1 MTLKKKIMSFTLAF
15 IGTALILGLGVF
27 YIFRNFGDNLEVLS
41 KEISKDRLHEDLTVS
56 ILNLMASTKGWAS
69 SGNLKYRKLYN
80 ENLTSVREDIDDLEV
95 LVSDRTAFASFEAD
109 FGELLRLSGSI
120 LSKDKPLGD
129 DESQRA
135 LLMLEVQ
142 ETAVFESLNTL
153 HKAWLDSTI
162 RALNASEYIRASMS
176 FYLALL
182 IAFGLLSSFFI
193 IFLMRRVIEMPYKEM
208 LTATERVASGDLR
221 FRIGSTHKDE
231 FGIIAERFDNMVESL
246 EHSDLKI
253 KRKLKETELFLEVA
267 RISGMVPELR
277 EALELTVQTVAEKMD
292 KTLCAVFLYNAELK
306 AFQMESCNVEVEPSV
321 STLSDAA
328 AVSERAAKELKP
340 FIIEDASEYKE
351 IVEICGSIKSAIVA
365 PLVRDHSCSGLL
377 LIGSKEAGDFSEDEL
392 DSAHILSH
400 TISNTLRNTELY
412 DETKKQL
419 VQLSM
424 VYELSKALTTVYETD
439 DLLRTITDGAV
450 KLINAKG
457 CIIRLLEDGMLK
469 VKSFSGPGEDLS
481 REMDLP
487 IGKGVA
493 GWVAMEGKPMFVEDI
508 SKMPDDI
515 KAPTLATRSA
525 ISVPLKKEDEVIG
538 TLGLYDKLDEYGN
551 ATSFSLDDLKVAE
564 GFAHISAIAID
575 KTRMREEEV
584 RARSAIQEAR
594 KRMDLL
600 FESVQSGIITL
611 DRSYTITAA
620 NKYIERWVD
629 KPLEEII
636 SANALDVFHAKGGI
650 CPHCAARATFEE
662 GSVNTITQS
671 SGLNY
676 ADLASYPVR
685 DKSGEVSEA
694 VVIIQ
699 DITDRVLYQEEI
711 MGLYREVMQ
720 TKEYMESLISNSAD
734 AIVTTDVSGIVESW
748 NPAAEAIFGFSKDEA
763 TGKFLPFIPESLME
777 FERDNID
784 KIKHGEVLKLE
795 TFRTKS
801 DGSIIEVSVT
811 LSPIKDVTGEI
822 IGISG
827 ITRDITDKKRVEKE
841 LIRRN
846 QELSRL
852 FFISSAM
859 RGTLELKKLLGMVL
873 TTVTMSDGLGFNRAI
888 IFFISD
894 DRERLKGIMGVGPSN
909 LEEAWRIWERLAV
922 DKTSLHDIMQELE
935 DRPINED
942 SLLNRLTTTLDIA
955 LEEDTVLTRVVNG
968 KMAYNVPDV
977 KNEPLSD
984 NILIQQLG
992 TEAYAAVPLISRDNV
1007 IGVLWA
1013 DNLYNKKLITDEDMK
1028 FLKGFADQVASAI
1041 ESARL
1046 FQQVSLAE
1054 AELENIFSSISDMV
1068 FFTSKDYTI
1077 RNINQAVADRIGMQ
1091 EEEILGRKC
1100 YEIFHG
1106 MDEPWP
1112 MCPHHKTVETMKPN
1126 VEELEDPH
1134 LDGTFLTSTSPIF
1147 DTNNN
1152 FLGTVHVVRDISE
1165 IKALRER
1172 LLSAERM
1179 AALGEVA
1186 AKVAHEIRNPLVS
1199 VGGFAKRLES
1209 KLDGNLQEYARIISS
1224 EVRRLENILKDIL
1237 GFVREVR
1244 ISRKKVDLND
1254 VVGNVIDLL
1263 REELDERG
1271 NTLTTS
1277 LLDPSVV
1284 VIIDPDRVKEAVLN
1298 VIGNANQATDNGNII
1313 VSTRIEEGYG
1323 VLEVSD
1329 TGCGIRE
1336 EDINRIFDPFFTT
1349 RPTGTG
1355 LGLAIAKRIVEEH
1368 SGAMKVKNNSPESG
1382 TTFTIYLP
1390 LNAVDHD

>member
-1 MTLKKKIMSFTLAF
+1 
-15 IGTALILGLGVF
+15 
-27 YIFRNFGDNLEVLS
+27 
-41 KEISKDRLHEDLTVS
+41 
-56 ILNLMASTKGWAS
+56 
-69 SGNLKYRKLYN
+69 
-80 ENLTSVREDIDDLEV
+80 
-95 LVSDRTAFASFEAD
+95 
-109 FGELLRLSGSI
+109 
-120 LSKDKPLGD
+120 
-129 DESQRA
+129 
-135 LLMLEVQ
+135 
-142 ETAVFESLNTL
+142 
-153 HKAWLDSTI
+153 
-162 RALNASEYIRASMS
+162 
-176 FYLALL
+176 
-182 IAFGLLSSFFI
+182 
-193 IFLMRRVIEMPYKEM
+193 
-208 LTATERVASGDLR
+208 
-221 FRIGSTHKDE
+221 
-231 FGIIAERFDNMVESL
+231 MVESL
-246 EHSDLKI
+246 EHSDIKI
-253 KRKLKETELFLEVA
+253 KGKLKETELFLDVA

-277 EALELTVQTVAEKMD
+277 EALELTVQTIAEKME
-292 KTLCAVFLYNAELK
+292 KTLCAVFLYRAEIK
-306 AFQMESCNVEVEPSV
+306 AYQLESCNLEVEPSV
-321 STLSDAA
+321 STLSETASI
-328 AVSERAAKELKP
+328 SEKAAKKLKP

-351 IVEICGSIKSAIVA
+351 LIEICGSIKSAIVA
-365 PLVRDHSCSGLL
+365 PLVRDHASLGLL
-377 LIGSKEAGDFSEDEL
+377 LIGSKEAGSFSEEEL
-392 DSAHILSH
+392 DSAHILAH

-412 DETKKQL
+412 DETRKQL
-419 VQLSM
+419 VQLTM

-457 CIIRLLEDGMLK
+457 CIIRLLEDEKLK
-469 VKSFSGPGEDLS
+469 IKSFSGPVEDLT
-481 REMDLP
+481 REKDLP
-487 IGKGVA
+487 IGRGVA
-493 GWVAMEGKPMFVEDI
+493 GWVAKEGKPLFVEDI

-515 KAPTLATRSA
+515 KAPTLAAKSA
-525 ISVPLKKEDEVIG
+525 ISVPLKKEEEVIG
-538 TLGLYDKLDEYGN
+538 TLGLYDKLDEDGN
-551 ATSFSLDDLKVAE
+551 AASFSLDDLKVAE

-575 KTRMREEEV
+575 KTRMREREV
-584 RARSAIQEAR
+584 KAKATIQEAT

-611 DRSYTITAA
+611 DRSYNITAA

-636 SANALDVFHAKGGI
+636 SSNALDVFHKKGGI

-676 ADLASYPVR
+676 ADLASYPVK
-685 DKSGEVSEA
+685 DESGSVSEA

-748 NPAAEAIFGFSKDEA
+748 NPAAEMIFGFNKEEA

-777 FERDNID
+777 FEKNNIE

-795 TFRTKS
+795 TFRTKN

-894 DRERLKGIMGVGPSN
+894 DGTRLKGSMGVGPSS
-909 LEEAWRIWERLAV
+909 LEEAWQIWERLAV
-922 DKTSLHDIMQELE
+922 DKTSLHDIMKELE
-935 DRPINED
+935 ERPIKED
-942 SLLNRLTTTLDIA
+942 SFLNRLATAIEIS
-955 LEEDTVLTRVVNG
+955 LEEDTVLTNVVNK

-984 NILIQQLG
+984 TMLIQQLG
-992 TEAYAAVPLISRDNV
+992 TESYAAVPLISRDKV

-1013 DNLYNKKLITDEDMK
+1013 DNLYNKKLITDEDIK
-1028 FLKGFADQVASAI
+1028 FLRGFADQVASAI

-1077 RNINQAVADRIGMQ
+1077 KNINQAVADKIGKK

-1106 MDEPWP
+1106 LDEPWP
-1112 MCPHHKTVETMKPN
+1112 MCPHHKTVETMKSN

-1134 LDGTFLTSTSPIF
+1134 LKGTFLTSTSPIF
-1147 DTNNN
+1147 DTDKN

-1199 VGGFAKRLES
+1199 VGGFAKRLEN

-1244 ISRKKVDLND
+1244 ISRKEVDLNEIVGS
-1254 VVGNVIDLL
+1254 VVDLL
-1263 REELDERG
+1263 NEELEERG
-1271 NTLTTS
+1271 NTLTTN

-1284 VIIDPDRVKEAVLN
+1284 VIIDPDRVKEAVMN

-1313 VSTRIEEGYG
+1313 VSTRMEEGYG

-1329 TGCGIRE
+1329 NGCGIRE
-1336 EDINRIFDPFFTT
+1336 DDFKRIFDPFFTT

-1355 LGLAIAKRIVEEH
+1355 LGLAIAKRIVEELR
-1368 SGAMKVKNNSPESG
+1368 GAMQVKNNTPEMGS
-1382 TTFTIYLP
+1382 TFTIYLP
-1390 LNAVDHD
+1390 LNEVDKE